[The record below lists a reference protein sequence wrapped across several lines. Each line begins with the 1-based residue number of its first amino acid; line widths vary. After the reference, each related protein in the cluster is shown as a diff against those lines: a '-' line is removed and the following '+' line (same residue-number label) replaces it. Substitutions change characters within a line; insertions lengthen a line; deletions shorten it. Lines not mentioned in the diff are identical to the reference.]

1 MDFQDSPQDAQF
13 RAECSQWLGAH
24 AQLKT
29 RSDEIF
35 GPDLAPAERLQA
47 ARQWQAQKAAAG
59 YGAITWPQAL
69 GGRGGS
75 AAQELIWRQ
84 EEARFCVPSGYFSVS
99 LGMVLPSILAH
110 ASEAVRQAHVAPA
123 LQGEHLWCQLLSE
136 PNAGSDLGMV
146 RTRAQRCT
154 DGRDG
159 WLINGQKVW
168 TTLAQFAEFG
178 LVLTRTDPEVPKFD
192 GLTSFFLDMQS
203 PGIEV
208 RPIRQANGE
217 SEFNEVFFQD
227 VFVPD
232 SQRVGALGAG
242 WKVTL
247 TGLMSERLSIGAT
260 MPPDLWRTAAAMMD
274 AAAWDG
280 QSALH
285 DGRMRERLADLYLN
299 THGLWLMQCR
309 GLTELSK
316 GRAPG
321 PELSVGKII
330 AARTLQDFSYL
341 AMDLQG
347 SAGVLGHEEQGQAWR
362 QVEQLWFGS
371 ASMRIAGGTDEIVK
385 NSVGE
390 RILGLPPE
398 PRTDKGVAFNALP
411 R

>member
-13 RAECSQWLGAH
+13 RAECSQWLAAH
-24 AQLKT
+24 ARLKT

-59 YGAITWPQAL
+59 YGAITWPQSL

-136 PNAGSDLGMV
+136 PDAGSDLGMV

-192 GLTSFFLDMQS
+192 GLTSFFLNMQS

-208 RPIRQANGE
+208 
-217 SEFNEVFFQD
+217 
-227 VFVPD
+227 
-232 SQRVGALGAG
+232 
-242 WKVTL
+242 
-247 TGLMSERLSIGAT
+247 LSLI
-260 MPPDLWRTAAAMMD
+260 
-274 AAAWDG
+274 
-280 QSALH
+280 H
-285 DGRMRERLADLYLN
+285 
-299 THGLWLMQCR
+299 
-309 GLTELSK
+309 
-316 GRAPG
+316 
-321 PELSVGKII
+321 I
-330 AARTLQDFSYL
+330 
-341 AMDLQG
+341 
-347 SAGVLGHEEQGQAWR
+347 
-362 QVEQLWFGS
+362 
-371 ASMRIAGGTDEIVK
+371 
-385 NSVGE
+385 
-390 RILGLPPE
+390 
-398 PRTDKGVAFNALP
+398 
-411 R
+411 

>member
-13 RAECSQWLGAH
+13 RAECSLWLGAH
-24 AQLKT
+24 ARLKT
-29 RSDEIF
+29 RSDEVF
-35 GPDLAPAERLQA
+35 GSDMAPADRLQA

-75 AAQELIWRQ
+75 AAHELIWRQ
-84 EEARFCVPSGYFSVS
+84 EEARYCVPSGYFSVS
-99 LGMVLPSILAH
+99 LGMVMPSILAH
-110 ASEAVRQAHVAPA
+110 ASDAVRQAHVAPA
-123 LQGEHLWCQLLSE
+123 LNGTHLWCQLLSE
-136 PNAGSDLGMV
+136 PDAGSDLGMV

-178 LVLTRTDPEVPKFD
+178 LVLTRTDPDVPKFD
-192 GLTSFFLDMQS
+192 GLTSFFLDMNS
-203 PGIEV
+203 PGIDV

-274 AAAWDG
+274 AAQWEG
-280 QSALH
+280 QSALQ
-285 DGRMRERLADLYLN
+285 DGRMRERLADLYLH

-347 SAGVLGHEEQGQAWR
+347 SAGVLGHAEHGEAWR

-398 PRTDKGVAFNALP
+398 PRTDKGLAFSALP

>member
-1 MDFQDSPQDAQF
+1 M
-13 RAECSQWLGAH
+13 
-24 AQLKT
+24 
-29 RSDEIF
+29 
-35 GPDLAPAERLQA
+35 
-47 ARQWQAQKAAAG
+47 
-59 YGAITWPQAL
+59 
-69 GGRGGS
+69 
-75 AAQELIWRQ
+75 
-84 EEARFCVPSGYFSVS
+84 
-99 LGMVLPSILAH
+99 
-110 ASEAVRQAHVAPA
+110 
-123 LQGEHLWCQLLSE
+123 
-136 PNAGSDLGMV
+136 
-146 RTRAQRCT
+146 
-154 DGRDG
+154 
-159 WLINGQKVW
+159 
-168 TTLAQFAEFG
+168 
-178 LVLTRTDPEVPKFD
+178 
-192 GLTSFFLDMQS
+192 
-203 PGIEV
+203 
-208 RPIRQANGE
+208 
-217 SEFNEVFFQD
+217 
-227 VFVPD
+227 
-232 SQRVGALGAG
+232 
-242 WKVTL
+242 TL

-274 AAAWDG
+274 AAPWDG